1 MVDPRQLSR
10 ILAGT
15 PGVPA
20 WGDLVLYIDAGDPAS
35 LPSTTS
41 PPTTGTIFDITGNVH
56 PHAISLATNPPTIT
70 DSHLDFS
77 GSVIE
82 VGQGVARPANTFN
95 LFAGGGT
102 WSFWTKVRSIPGSG
116 VDRFVDT
123 RGGSN
128 NQGYYIAPRGANPTG
143 FQIEFG
149 RNYSITNGLWRID
162 LDALEQAV
170 PLDRWVNI
178 TMTFLDS
185 VGDGNPGT
193 VSPPRIYIDGTEAT
207 EVVEVVPPNGT
218 PVSETSAFLR
228 FGARGNGGIGSND
241 LDGFLDVMAA
251 WSKILSEEEVV
262 QFYAATRARFTGG
275 TGLQLLDR
283 VEVSVPSSSVT
294 LNGLDSARDGIFFV
308 TGKLITSFG
317 FGLYEM
323 RPVPGAALVGIESE
337 SGNTFSTALTS
348 STGWIVGFELFSEP
362 GSATTFSFQAWI
374 YPSKAKFGATGDLA
388 EGRLYTA
395 TGTRWRYNGGVID
408 DLDLFTGWGRWLDS
422 NDDSHFE
429 SITINAT
436 GPSIAVGSEFSI
448 FKLGQGKDPI

>member
-1 MVDPRQLSR
+1 MIDPKQLTR

-20 WGDLVLYIDAGDPAS
+20 WGDLVLYIDVGDPAS
-35 LPSTTS
+35 LPSTAS
-41 PPTTGTIFDITGNVH
+41 PPTTGTLFDLTGNVH
-56 PHAISLATNPPTIT
+56 PFAISLATNPPTIT

-82 VGQGVARPANTFN
+82 VGQGVDRPDNTRDIFN
-95 LFAGGGT
+95 GGGT
-102 WSFWTKVRSIPGSG
+102 WSFWTKVRSIPASG

-149 RNYSITNGLWRID
+149 RNYTITNGLWRID

-178 TMTFLDS
+178 TLTFED
-185 VGDGNPGT
+185 VAGDGNPGT
-193 VSPPRIYIDGTEAT
+193 VPLPRIYVDGVEAT
-207 EVVEVVPPNGT
+207 EVVEAIAPNGAT
-218 PVSETSAFLR
+218 VSETSAFLR

-241 LDGFLDVMAA
+241 LDGFMDVMAG
-251 WSKILSEEEVV
+251 WSKILSPEEVA

-283 VEVSVPSSSVT
+283 VEVSSPSTSVT
-294 LNGLDSARDGIFFV
+294 LNGLDSARDGVFLV

-317 FGLYEM
+317 FGNYEM
-323 RPVPGAALVGIESE
+323 RPVPGIALANIESE
-337 SGNTFSTALTS
+337 TGNTFSTALTS
-348 STGWIVGFELFSEP
+348 TTGWLVGFELFSEP
-362 GSATTFSFQAWI
+362 GSASVFFFQAWI
-374 YPSKAKFGATGDLA
+374 WPAKAKFGATGDLA

-436 GPSIAVGSEFSI
+436 GPSIAAGSEFLI
-448 FKLGQGKDPI
+448 YRLGHGRDPI

>member
-1 MVDPRQLSR
+1 MIDPKQLTR

-20 WGDLVLYIDAGDPAS
+20 WGDLVLYIDVGDPAS
-35 LPSTTS
+35 LPSTAS
-41 PPTTGTIFDITGNVH
+41 PPTTGTLFDLTGNVH
-56 PHAISLATNPPTIT
+56 PFAISLATNPPTIT

-82 VGQGVARPANTFN
+82 VGQGVDRPDNTRDIFN
-95 LFAGGGT
+95 GGGT
-102 WSFWTKVRSIPGSG
+102 WSFWTKVRSIPASG

-149 RNYSITNGLWRID
+149 RNYTITNGLWRID

-178 TMTFLDS
+178 TLTFED
-185 VGDGNPGT
+185 VAGDGNPGT
-193 VSPPRIYIDGTEAT
+193 VPLPRIYVDGVEAT
-207 EVVEVVPPNGT
+207 EVVEAIAPNGAT
-218 PVSETSAFLR
+218 VSETSAFLR

-241 LDGFLDVMAA
+241 LDGFMDVMAG
-251 WSKILSEEEVV
+251 WSKILSPEEVA

-283 VEVSVPSSSVT
+283 VEVSSPSISVT
-294 LNGLDSARDGIFFV
+294 LNGLDSARDGVFLV

-317 FGLYEM
+317 FGNYEM
-323 RPVPGAALVGIESE
+323 RPVPGGALTGIESE
-337 SGNTFSTALTS
+337 TGNTFSTALS
-348 STGWIVGFELFSEP
+348 STTGWVVGFELFSEP
-362 GSATTFSFQAWI
+362 GSASVFSFQAWI
-374 YPSKAKFGATGDLA
+374 WPAKAKFGATGDLA

-436 GPSIAVGSEFSI
+436 GPSIAAGSEFLI
-448 FKLGQGKDPI
+448 YRLGHGRDPI